1 MGAALHAATQRQFGD
16 LWSPPGDLILL
27 LFLWGHSRVIILNK
41 NKVILILKTVRIS
54 FPIPYKSLGTRG
66 QSIIV
71 LTLVVEAAV
80 EVSNWNRG
88 TEMLLGEDDAY
99 RVWEINKG
107 SHKGKPT
114 VAWWNR
120 LLLLTATPF
129 CKVCCDGENIPQL
142 CWWWCPILSQ
152 ILLGVEAGRVWW
164 PWLCTLPVTRCV
176 LVFWWEWR
184 GSWNHAAEVLYL
196 HAYIIH
202 DTLPYHGHALVFWP
216 SEIGTLVLYPEVSL
230 TSGDISNK
238 FLCCI
243 FLYCCLCLLEKLSV
257 ARSKLFSVI
266 SNGPHSCGPLLC
278 RCPHIPVH

>member
-1 MGAALHAATQRQFGD
+1 MGAALHVATQRQFGD

-41 NKVILILKTVRIS
+41 NKVILILKTVCIS

-120 LLLLTATPF
+120 LLLLALQLHFARCAVVEKTYLSCVGGGVPF
-129 CKVCCDGENIPQL
+129 WVRFFWELRQDEFGG
-142 CWWWCPILSQ
+142 
-152 ILLGVEAGRVWW
+152 LGS
-164 PWLCTLPVTRCV
+164 V
-176 LVFWWEWR
+176 LFQ
-184 GSWNHAAEVLYL
+184 
-196 HAYIIH
+196 
-202 DTLPYHGHALVFWP
+202 
-216 SEIGTLVLYPEVSL
+216 
-230 TSGDISNK
+230 
-238 FLCCI
+238 
-243 FLYCCLCLLEKLSV
+243 
-257 ARSKLFSVI
+257 
-266 SNGPHSCGPLLC
+266 
-278 RCPHIPVH
+278 